1 METAVLQ
8 LIGSRQTLAMMRDLN
23 AGIRVLSE
31 GNGLANGL
39 LGTCM
44 LRGQK
49 SVAGRCLNEGEAEES
64 FKE

>member
-1 METAVLQ
+1 
-8 LIGSRQTLAMMRDLN
+8 MMRDLN

-44 LRGQK
+44 LRAQK
-49 SVAGRCLNEGEAEES
+49 SEAGRCLNEGEAEES